1 MRHIYIYI
9 YNRIE
14 RSALPVTTIM
24 ALWQLVNL
32 GTRCTVTHC
41 RIALWSAQT
50 ASSIYNIYI
59 TKLLLILIA
68 IVIIT
73 IIILLHLLTIVLYA
87 LFPPCLY
94 LKLLILYYRV
104 ATATLTS
111 GVMHL
116 VRNTQTIQ
124 SSSVIQ
130 VNHQINGT
138 ILEVSY

>member
-1 MRHIYIYI
+1 
-9 YNRIE
+9 
-14 RSALPVTTIM
+14 M

-50 ASSIYNIYI
+50 ASSIYNIYNIYI
-59 TKLLLILIA
+59 TKILLILIA

-73 IIILLHLLTIVLYA
+73 IIILLHLLNIILYA
-87 LFPPCLY
+87 LFPPCLH
-94 LKLLILYYRV
+94 LNLLILYYRV
-104 ATATLTS
+104 APATLTS